1 MQWDSHWA
9 RCEIISRKWNFGLVM
24 AEKIFLWSV
33 NPLLAE
39 LWMFLFADLAA
50 YFWNFLAR
58 ALAALDAVLLG
69 HFSRSLWS
77 LLDIVLQ
84 YFRTAN
90 QAFPMDN
97 SDSVTSISGF
107 HACIHPSSNVF
118 SWDLPISQ
126 KLNSRGYTSLAVVFW
141 VTDGKNILVP
151 SACVGL

>member
-1 MQWDSHWA
+1 
-9 RCEIISRKWNFGLVM
+9 
-24 AEKIFLWSV
+24 
-33 NPLLAE
+33 
-39 LWMFLFADLAA
+39 MFLFADLAA

-151 SACVGL
+151 SACVGLWARGLLKISIHCMAACTGLGFFFRIMAQFIWEQKKSS